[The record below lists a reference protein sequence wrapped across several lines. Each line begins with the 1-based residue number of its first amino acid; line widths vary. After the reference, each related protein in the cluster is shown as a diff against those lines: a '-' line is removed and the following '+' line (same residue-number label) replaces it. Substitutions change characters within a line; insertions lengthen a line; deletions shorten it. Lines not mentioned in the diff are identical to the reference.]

1 MHNGIAERPERKPL
15 SVRDP
20 VRKKLI
26 LDTKRENPS
35 MKATE
40 IAKIAD
46 CGPGYVRKVLKDV
59 KANLHEAALP
69 ALPVPEAGHGAQ
81 VEPGAAS
88 NPKWF
93 QRAVAEAD
101 SAALIAGLDPLLE
114 RLRRGEKSP
123 KLSTDL
129 RDPLRV
135 RVITDQ
141 ELKDNTFPHD
151 LKKSSVD
158 SKELARSREWLRY
171 HFSASKRSTQ
181 GFIIMAAHIED
192 DDAPSAVLFERFPE
206 LLDKNKFYA
215 KELKTIFQTLQAKK
229 PKGDGKRVQ
238 AKMTALIDLSK
249 VRLKEAKGVVEL
261 RKKRNRPPATL
272 PKALQDQESRKKRKR
287 PSANLSKALQDLED
301 IQKEHD
307 LIRDVTYAMGRGY
320 ARIQQVPAFKR
331 RIALLPSWITA
342 DHVCGRCGPDPSICR
357 KPFPT
362 RTGSPR

>member
-20 VRKKLI
+20 ARKKLI

-46 CGPGYVRKVLKDV
+46 CGPDHVRKVLKDKV
-59 KANLHEAALP
+59 AERA
-69 ALPVPEAGHGAQ
+69 
-81 VEPGAAS
+81 EPGAAS

-129 RDPLRV
+129 RDPSRV

-151 LKKSSVD
+151 LRKSSVD
-158 SKELARSREWLRY
+158 SKELARSREWLRN
-171 HFSASKRSTQ
+171 HFSADKRSTQ
-181 GFIIMAAHIED
+181 GFVIMAAHIEED
-192 DDAPSAVLFERFPE
+192 RAPSAVLFERFPE

-238 AKMTALIDLSK
+238 AKMTALIALSK
-249 VRLKEAKGVVEL
+249 VRLKEANDVVEL
-261 RKKRNRPPATL
+261 RKKRKSAPATL
-272 PKALQDQESRKKRKR
+272 P
-287 PSANLSKALQDLED
+287 KALQDLED

-307 LIRDVTYAMGRGY
+307 LIRDVTYAMCRGY

>member
-20 VRKKLI
+20 VRHKLI

-46 CGPGYVRKVLKDV
+46 CCPDYVRKVLNNKVAKLPKPV

-81 VEPGAAS
+81 AEPGAAS

-129 RDPLRV
+129 RDPSRV

-141 ELKDNTFPHD
+141 ELKENTFPHD
-151 LKKSSVD
+151 LNSIDPKQ
-158 SKELARSREWLRY
+158 LARSREWLRY
-171 HFSASKRSTQ
+171 HFSAGKRSTQ
-181 GFIIMAAHIED
+181 GFVIMAAHIEED
-192 DDAPSAVLFERFPE
+192 RAPSAVLFEWFPE
-206 LLDKNKFYA
+206 PLKKN
-215 KELKTIFQTLQAKK
+215 E
-229 PKGDGKRVQ
+229 
-238 AKMTALIDLSK
+238 
-249 VRLKEAKGVVEL
+249 
-261 RKKRNRPPATL
+261 
-272 PKALQDQESRKKRKR
+272 
-287 PSANLSKALQDLED
+287 
-301 IQKEHD
+301 
-307 LIRDVTYAMGRGY
+307 
-320 ARIQQVPAFKR
+320 
-331 RIALLPSWITA
+331 
-342 DHVCGRCGPDPSICR
+342 
-357 KPFPT
+357 
-362 RTGSPR
+362 